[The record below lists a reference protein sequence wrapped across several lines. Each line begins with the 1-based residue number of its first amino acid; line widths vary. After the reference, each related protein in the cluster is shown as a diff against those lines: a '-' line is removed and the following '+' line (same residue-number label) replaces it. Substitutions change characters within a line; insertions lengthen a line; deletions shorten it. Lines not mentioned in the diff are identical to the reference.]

1 MSQTYYNSL
10 MSNLLNEKH
19 ALAELRGELKG
30 RKEKLCRKYKNFRH
44 LAQNYRN
51 RKEKKKEKIS

>member
-1 MSQTYYNSL
+1 